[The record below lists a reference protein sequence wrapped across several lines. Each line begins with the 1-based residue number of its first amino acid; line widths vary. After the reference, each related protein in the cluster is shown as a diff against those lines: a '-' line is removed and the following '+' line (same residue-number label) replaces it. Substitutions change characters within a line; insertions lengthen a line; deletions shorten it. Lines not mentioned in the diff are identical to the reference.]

1 MIMKKSLD
9 SIGKRRVNRIVAIVT
24 GQYAEMKAER
34 GEMMNWMELD
44 NLIYD
49 KIPISW
55 FDLYDCAGM
64 EIDNIIDAT
73 ICRLMSA

>member
-9 SIGKRRVNRIVAIVT
+9 SIGKRRVNRIAAIVT

-55 FDLYDCAGM
+55 FDLYYCAGM